1 MSVWSRGCFCGEVQ
15 VEKGEVRMGEER
27 EREREKEGDEQ
38 RKEEVPQVMSASHM
52 G

>member
-1 MSVWSRGCFCGEVQ
+1 MFGVGGVSVARFKWR
-15 VEKGEVRMGEER
+15 KGRYVWAIR